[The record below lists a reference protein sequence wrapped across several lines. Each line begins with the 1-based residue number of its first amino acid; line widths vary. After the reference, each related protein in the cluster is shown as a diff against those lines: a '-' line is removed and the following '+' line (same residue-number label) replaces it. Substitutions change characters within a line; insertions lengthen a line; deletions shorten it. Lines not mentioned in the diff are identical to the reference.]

1 MILGLSRSGLD
12 ATRSVWVRPAA
23 SGQHRVKPLRLV
35 TFEHEGRR
43 RAGAFINDDTRVV
56 DLAAAHEQRHG
67 VHAPELADILAL
79 IEGGD
84 DALDKAAEAV
94 KSAPAAASLP
104 RAAVRLRAPI
114 QPPPQMRDC
123 SCFEL
128 HLRQCYAA
136 AREMRARAKG
146 VELLADTGPSEAEQ
160 RILDLFAKQPIY
172 YKANRFSVIG
182 TGETVIWPAY
192 SRMMD
197 FELEFGVYI
206 KKAAK
211 DVPVEKARDYI
222 FGYTIYNDFSARDA
236 QAVEMIGQLGP
247 AKGKDFDTGN
257 AMGPC
262 IVTADE
268 MPNPYDLTMTAR
280 VNGEEWGRGNSGT
293 MHWTFEDLIAFISR
307 SETLYPG
314 EFLGSGTIGNGCGLE
329 AQRFLKPGD
338 EVELEVE
345 GIGVLR
351 NRIVKEA

>member
-1 MILGLSRSGLD
+1 MR
-12 ATRSVWVRPAA
+12 A
-23 SGQHRVKPLRLV
+23 SGNRLLRETPLRLV
-35 TFEHEGRR
+35 TFETDGRR
-43 RAGAFINDDTRVV
+43 RAGAFIDGDTRIV
-56 DLAAAHEQRHG
+56 DMGAAFRHLHG
-67 VHAPELADILAL
+67 EEARELDDILAL
-79 IEGGD
+79 VEAGD
-84 DALDKAAEAV
+84 SGLDKAMETV
-94 KSAPAAASLP
+94 KSAPDAAIFDY
-104 RAAVRLRAPI
+104 AAVTLKAPI

-136 AREMRARAKG
+136 AREMRAKAKG
-146 VELLADTGPSEAEQ
+146 VEVLADTGPSEAEQ

-182 TGETVIWPAY
+182 SGETVVWPAY

-197 FELEFGVYI
+197 FELEYGVYI

-268 MPNPYDLTMTAR
+268 MPNPYDLTMIAR

-293 MHWTFEDLIAFISR
+293 MRWKFEDLIAYISR

-345 GIGVLR
+345 GIGVLK
-351 NRIVKEA
+351 NRIVKDA

>member
-1 MILGLSRSGLD
+1 M
-12 ATRSVWVRPAA
+12 
-23 SGQHRVKPLRLV
+23 RLV
-35 TFEHEGRR
+35 TFESEGLR
-43 RAGAFINDDTRVV
+43 RAGAFIEGDTRVV
-56 DLAAAHEQRHG
+56 DLAAAHQQRHG
-67 VHAPELADILAL
+67 ALAPELTDILAL

-84 DALDKAAEAV
+84 DALDKAMEAV
-94 KSAPAAASLP
+94 KSAPETAILA
-104 RAAVRLRAPI
+104 RADVKLRAPV

-128 HLRQCYAA
+128 HLRQCYSA
-136 AREMRARAKG
+136 AREMRAKAKG
-146 VELLADTGPSEAEQ
+146 VEVIADTGPSPAEQ

-182 TGETVIWPAY
+182 SEETVIWPSY
-192 SRMMD
+192 SRSMD
-197 FELEFGVYI
+197 FELEYGCYI
-206 KKAAK
+206 KKMAK
-211 DVPVEKARDYI
+211 DVPVERARDYI

-262 IVTADE
+262 LVTADE
-268 MPNPYDLTMTAR
+268 MPNPYDLTMIAR
-280 VNGEEWGRGNSGT
+280 VNGEEWGRGNTST
-293 MHWTFEDLIAFISR
+293 MHWKFEDLIAYISR

-338 EVELEVE
+338 EVELDVE

-351 NRIVKEA
+351 NRIVRPA